1 MSDFYGKIIETF
13 IRLWLPNQLVQIN
26 FLVEEFNLY
35 TIGSHVTGAL
45 QILFPLYLAL
55 AALIGPVLY
64 RMFRKAEV
72 K

>member
-1 MSDFYGKIIETF
+1 MWKF
-13 IRLWLPNQLVQIN
+13 RLAQIKPLLPNQLVQIN

-35 TIGSHVTGAL
+35 TIGSHVTGPL